1 MKTLPLSFYP
11 SLLLLFALIHT
22 ATADRLLNTTL
33 SNFEIWMGIP
43 HASTEGLPPGTFQS
57 TNVTQGIPMGLNADV
72 KNVFQLIEENDELVL
87 HITGEIY
94 GGLTTIKS
102 YQNYHLTLQFRW
114 GQKKWPPRR
123 YALRDSGL
131 LYHCHGPH
139 GAFWNVWKA
148 SLEFQVQETDL
159 GDFIPLAGT
168 KASIRHTHGAFW
180 NVWKASLEFQ
190 VQETDLGDF
199 IPLAGTKASIRHT
212 HLEGIK
218 RARFDPDSTQRT
230 NGYISAWPEP
240 DAPHGKWNQLD
251 LYTWGDFSAHIVNG
265 EVVMVVEKAKNK
277 AGAPLTS
284 GQIQLQSE
292 AAECY
297 YKNIEINP
305 ITQLPDSVLT
315 FLKKHNYTIP
325 RESNEP

>member
-22 ATADRLLNTTL
+22 ATADRLLDTTF

-57 TNVTQGIPMGLNADV
+57 SNVTQGIPMGLNADV

-87 HITGEIY
+87 HISGEIY

-114 GQKKWPPRR
+114 GEKKWPPRL

-131 LYHCHGPH
+131 LYHCHVPH

-148 SLEFQVQETDL
+148 SLEFQVQE
-159 GDFIPLAGT
+159 
-168 KASIRHTHGAFW
+168 S
-180 NVWKASLEFQ
+180 
-190 VQETDLGDF
+190 DLGDF

>member
-22 ATADRLLNTTL
+22 ATADRLLDTTL

-87 HITGEIY
+87 HISGEIY

-114 GQKKWPPRR
+114 GEKKWPPRR
-123 YALRDSGL
+123 YALRYSGL
-131 LYHCHGPH
+131 LYHCHGP
-139 GAFWNVWKA
+139 
-148 SLEFQVQETDL
+148 
-159 GDFIPLAGT
+159 
-168 KASIRHTHGAFW
+168 HGAFW

>member
-22 ATADRLLNTTL
+22 ATADRLLDTTL

-87 HITGEIY
+87 HISGEIY

-114 GQKKWPPRR
+114 GEKKWPPRR

-168 KASIRHTHGAFW
+168 KASIRHTH
-180 NVWKASLEFQ
+180 
-190 VQETDLGDF
+190 
-199 IPLAGTKASIRHT
+199 
-212 HLEGIK
+212 LEGIK
-218 RARFDPDSTQRT
+218 RARFDPDSTPRT

>member
-22 ATADRLLNTTL
+22 ATADRLLDTTL

-57 TNVTQGIPMGLNADV
+57 TNVTQGIFMGLNADV

-87 HITGEIY
+87 HISGEIY

-114 GQKKWPPRR
+114 GEKKWPPRR

-131 LYHCHGPH
+131 LYHCHGP
-139 GAFWNVWKA
+139 
-148 SLEFQVQETDL
+148 
-159 GDFIPLAGT
+159 
-168 KASIRHTHGAFW
+168 HGAFW

>member
-22 ATADRLLNTTL
+22 ATADRLLDTTL

-87 HITGEIY
+87 HISGEIY

-114 GQKKWPPRR
+114 GEKKWPPRR

-131 LYHCHGPH
+131 LYHCHGP
-139 GAFWNVWKA
+139 
-148 SLEFQVQETDL
+148 
-159 GDFIPLAGT
+159 
-168 KASIRHTHGAFW
+168 HGAFW

>member
-22 ATADRLLNTTL
+22 ATADRLLDTTL

-87 HITGEIY
+87 HISGEIY

-114 GQKKWPPRR
+114 GEKKWPPRR

-131 LYHCHGPH
+131 LYHCHGP
-139 GAFWNVWKA
+139 
-148 SLEFQVQETDL
+148 
-159 GDFIPLAGT
+159 
-168 KASIRHTHGAFW
+168 HGAFW

-277 AGAPLTS
+277 AGAPLTY
-284 GQIQLQSE
+284 GQIQLKSE

>member
-22 ATADRLLNTTL
+22 ATADRLLDTTL

-87 HITGEIY
+87 HISGEIY

-114 GQKKWPPRR
+114 GEKKWSPRR

-131 LYHCHGPH
+131 LYHCHGP
-139 GAFWNVWKA
+139 
-148 SLEFQVQETDL
+148 
-159 GDFIPLAGT
+159 
-168 KASIRHTHGAFW
+168 HGAFW

>member
-22 ATADRLLNTTL
+22 ATADRLLDTTL

-57 TNVTQGIPMGLNADV
+57 SNVTQGIPMGLNADV

-87 HITGEIY
+87 HISGEIY

-114 GQKKWPPRR
+114 GEKKWPPRR

-131 LYHCHGPH
+131 LYHCHGP
-139 GAFWNVWKA
+139 
-148 SLEFQVQETDL
+148 
-159 GDFIPLAGT
+159 
-168 KASIRHTHGAFW
+168 HGAFW

>member
-22 ATADRLLNTTL
+22 ATADRLLDTTF

-57 TNVTQGIPMGLNADV
+57 SNVTQGIPMGLNADV

-87 HITGEIY
+87 HISGEIY

-114 GQKKWPPRR
+114 GEKKWPPRR

-131 LYHCHGPH
+131 LYHCHGP
-139 GAFWNVWKA
+139 
-148 SLEFQVQETDL
+148 
-159 GDFIPLAGT
+159 
-168 KASIRHTHGAFW
+168 HGAFW

>member
-22 ATADRLLNTTL
+22 ATADRLLDTTF

-57 TNVTQGIPMGLNADV
+57 SNVTQGIFMGLNADV

-87 HITGEIY
+87 HISGEIY

-114 GQKKWPPRR
+114 GEKKWPPRR

-131 LYHCHGPH
+131 LYHCHGP
-139 GAFWNVWKA
+139 
-148 SLEFQVQETDL
+148 
-159 GDFIPLAGT
+159 
-168 KASIRHTHGAFW
+168 HGAFW

>member
-22 ATADRLLNTTL
+22 ATADRLLDTTL

-87 HITGEIY
+87 HISGEIY

-114 GQKKWPPRR
+114 GEKKWPPRR

-148 SLEFQVQETDL
+148 SLEFQVQE
-159 GDFIPLAGT
+159 
-168 KASIRHTHGAFW
+168 S
-180 NVWKASLEFQ
+180 
-190 VQETDLGDF
+190 DLGDF

>member
-22 ATADRLLNTTL
+22 ATADRLLDTTL

-87 HITGEIY
+87 HISGEIY

-114 GQKKWPPRR
+114 GEKKCPPRR

-131 LYHCHGPH
+131 LYHCHGP
-139 GAFWNVWKA
+139 
-148 SLEFQVQETDL
+148 
-159 GDFIPLAGT
+159 
-168 KASIRHTHGAFW
+168 HGAFW

>member
-1 MKTLPLSFYP
+1 
-11 SLLLLFALIHT
+11 
-22 ATADRLLNTTL
+22 
-33 SNFEIWMGIP
+33 MGIP

-87 HITGEIY
+87 HISGEIY

-114 GQKKWPPRR
+114 GEKKWPPRR

-131 LYHCHGPH
+131 LYHCHGP
-139 GAFWNVWKA
+139 
-148 SLEFQVQETDL
+148 
-159 GDFIPLAGT
+159 
-168 KASIRHTHGAFW
+168 HGAFW